1 MSNFDFDV
9 AVIGGGPGGS
19 AAASMLSRLGHH
31 ALVLEREHFPR
42 FHIGE
47 SQVPWL
53 NEVLAEIGATDAVE
67 AARFVEKW
75 GASFSTPDGLVEQ
88 YADFTQAFEVPAPRI
103 FQVPRAEF
111 DRILLA
117 HAAAC
122 GADVR
127 QGVAVTDLDFDADG
141 VTVTCTSDAAGE
153 QRMRVRAIID
163 ASGRAGFLAKRFGE
177 RRKDPVLR
185 NIAVHRQYEGIPRP
199 SGRRAGD
206 IRMVTRDDRGWFWFI
221 PISETVTSVGAVV
234 PQSVYN
240 ANARAT
246 PDETLAHFLAETP
259 AAARLAAS
267 ATPVTSACFDAD
279 YSYLHSCHAGD
290 RFAIVGDA
298 GAFLDPIFSTGVLL
312 AMQSGIEAARAMSDG
327 IRKGDLRAACFAAYE
342 KRLVNRYH
350 HFRRFAIGFY
360 DDSFRDLFFSR
371 SSRFGVYQS
380 VLSVLGGNWKPSRR
394 TRAGIALFF
403 ALVRLQR
410 FVPLAPRLA
419 TSVRPARDA
428 H

>member
-1 MSNFDFDV
+1 MTNDFDFDV

-19 AAASMLSRLGHH
+19 AAASMLSRLGHQVV
-31 ALVLEREHFPR
+31 VLEREHFPR

-53 NEVLAEIGATDAVE
+53 NEVLAEIGATEAV
-67 AARFVEKW
+67 AQAHFVEKW
-75 GASFSTPDGLVEQ
+75 GASFSTADGTVEQ
-88 YADFTQAFEVPAPRI
+88 YADFSQAFEVPTPRI

-117 HAAAC
+117 HAAQC
-122 GADVR
+122 GATVR
-127 QGVAVTDLDFDADG
+127 HGVTASAADFDDHG
-141 VTVTCTSDAAGE
+141 VTLTCADETSGE
-153 QRMRVRAIID
+153 QRLRVRAIVD
-163 ASGRAGFLAKRFGE
+163 ASGRAGFLGRRFGE

-185 NIAVHRQYEGIPRP
+185 NIAVHGQYEGVPRA

-221 PISETVTSVGAVV
+221 PITDTVTSVGAVV
-234 PQSVYN
+234 PQTVYN
-240 ANARAT
+240 AQAKAT
-246 PDETLAHFLAETP
+246 PDATLSHFLAQTP
-259 AAARLAAS
+259 AAAALVKDAA
-267 ATPVTSACFDAD
+267 PVTAACFDAD
-279 YSYLHSCHAGD
+279 YSYLHTCHAGD
-290 RFAIVGDA
+290 RFVIVGDA

-312 AMQSGIEAARAMSDG
+312 AMQSGIEGARAVSEG
-327 IRKGDLRAACFAAYE
+327 IHRGDLRASCFSAYQE
-342 KRLVNRYH
+342 RLVSRYL

-360 DDSFRDLFFSR
+360 DESFRDLFFSR

-380 VLSVLGGNWKPSRR
+380 VLSVLAGNWKPSLK

-403 ALVRLQR
+403 ALVKLQR
-410 FVPLAPRLA
+410 IVPLAPRLA
-419 TSVRPARDA
+419 ARAARDA